1 MNAFLKYIHKHR
13 LRTIMILA
21 ALLLLMLIFFLPPIK
36 FDTPAST
43 VVFDRNGQL
52 IGAQIASD
60 GQWRF
65 ASGAEGGEKFETCLL
80 LYEDR
85 YFYRHPGFN
94 PFSIARAARQ
104 NIQAGRVVSG
114 GSTITMQVA
123 RLWRKDKPR
132 NLGQKAIEFV
142 LSIHAELHYSKSE
155 ILRMYV
161 SNAPFGGNVVGLDA
175 AAWRYF
181 GRSPRNLSWAEAACL
196 AVLPNAPAL
205 IHPGRN
211 RELLKEKRDH
221 LLEKLFRQGA
231 IDPMTFR
238 LACDEPVPASP
249 LPLPSEATH
258 LTAAITRSHPE
269 NQVHTTL
276 DAGLQSRVNR
286 IVERHHGMSAGNGI
300 HSAAVLV
307 LDMATGEVRVY
318 VGNTRKAY
326 PGDHAN
332 QVDIIRRPRSSGS
345 LLKPFLYAAMLSEG
359 EILPNTLVPD
369 IPTTIGGFTPKN
381 FNVTYDGAVPA
392 RDALIRS
399 LNIPAVRMLS
409 DFGQQRFHSFLM
421 QAGFS
426 TLSHPARH
434 YGLSLI
440 LGGAE
445 ITLWDIC
452 AAYHAMAGKLL
463 RKNDPHLS
471 GNHLYSEP
479 SMVKGEIQPGHI
491 DLKTLD
497 EAAIFL
503 TLDAMKDVHRPDAE
517 AGWRSFSGSLPIAW
531 KTGTSFGFRDAWAIG
546 LTTEY
551 LVGVWVGNA
560 SGEGRPGLTG
570 LLTAAPIMFE
580 VFDLLPES
588 GKWFEPP
595 RDKMAKITVCRQSGM
610 RPSMH
615 CTDIDTVLVNTAAHQ
630 TAPCPYHRPV
640 HLNNSE
646 DRRVTADCYPADK
659 IVTRSWFELPPAM
672 AWFYQSGNPF
682 YKPLPPWLDGCGAGS
697 EDPMQLVWPDKPGKI
712 FLPLQHDGTLG
723 EIIFE
728 IAHAQPETDVYW
740 YLNDQY
746 LGKTRNLHK
755 TGIQPPPG
763 HHQLI
768 LMDEHGNIFTRPF
781 EVVNK

>member
-1 MNAFLKYIHKHR
+1 MAFC
-13 LRTIMILA
+13 
-21 ALLLLMLIFFLPPIK
+21 F
-36 FDTPAST
+36 
-43 VVFDRNGQL
+43 
-52 IGAQIASD
+52 
-60 GQWRF
+60 
-65 ASGAEGGEKFETCLL
+65 

-161 SNAPFGGNVVGLDA
+161 SNAPFGGNVVGLNA

-345 LLKPFLYAAMLSEG
+345 LLKPFLYAAMLTQPQSVVSLQR
-359 EILPNTLVPD
+359 ISTS
-369 IPTTIGGFTPKN
+369 PTT
-381 FNVTYDGAVPA
+381 
-392 RDALIRS
+392 ALFR
-399 LNIPAVRMLS
+399 R
-409 DFGQQRFHSFLM
+409 
-421 QAGFS
+421 
-426 TLSHPARH
+426 
-434 YGLSLI
+434 
-440 LGGAE
+440 
-445 ITLWDIC
+445 
-452 AAYHAMAGKLL
+452 AM
-463 RKNDPHLS
+463 P
-471 GNHLYSEP
+471 
-479 SMVKGEIQPGHI
+479 
-491 DLKTLD
+491 
-497 EAAIFL
+497 
-503 TLDAMKDVHRPDAE
+503 
-517 AGWRSFSGSLPIAW
+517 
-531 KTGTSFGFRDAWAIG
+531 
-546 LTTEY
+546 
-551 LVGVWVGNA
+551 
-560 SGEGRPGLTG
+560 
-570 LLTAAPIMFE
+570 
-580 VFDLLPES
+580 
-588 GKWFEPP
+588 
-595 RDKMAKITVCRQSGM
+595 
-610 RPSMH
+610 
-615 CTDIDTVLVNTAAHQ
+615 
-630 TAPCPYHRPV
+630 
-640 HLNNSE
+640 
-646 DRRVTADCYPADK
+646 
-659 IVTRSWFELPPAM
+659 
-672 AWFYQSGNPF
+672 
-682 YKPLPPWLDGCGAGS
+682 
-697 EDPMQLVWPDKPGKI
+697 
-712 FLPLQHDGTLG
+712 
-723 EIIFE
+723 
-728 IAHAQPETDVYW
+728 
-740 YLNDQY
+740 
-746 LGKTRNLHK
+746 
-755 TGIQPPPG
+755 
-763 HHQLI
+763 
-768 LMDEHGNIFTRPF
+768 
-781 EVVNK
+781 